1 MSHDLFTLSALYR
14 INFVDLLLFTKR
26 GRLQRLATFTHP
38 QVLVIDEVGMK
49 ARYRIGSNV
58 VMVLAV
64 TRQLK
69 WRESLCPFPISDS
82 HAAG

>member
-1 MSHDLFTLSALYR
+1 
-14 INFVDLLLFTKR
+14 LFTKR
-26 GRLQRLATFTHP
+26 GHLQKLATFTHP

-49 ARYRIGSNV
+49 ARYRISSNV

-69 WRESLCPFPISDS
+69 WRESLCPFPNPDS
-82 HAAG
+82 RATAKRRAKRRKQNSARFFES